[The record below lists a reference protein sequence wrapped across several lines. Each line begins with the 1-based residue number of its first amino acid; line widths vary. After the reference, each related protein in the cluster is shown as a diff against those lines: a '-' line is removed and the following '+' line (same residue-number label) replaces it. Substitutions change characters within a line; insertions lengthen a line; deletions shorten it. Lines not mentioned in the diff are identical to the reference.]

1 MLRDAERRDLSAIHE
16 AVAAAD
22 GDSIMTRAVDDSI
35 SEIGYRHEFFRNV
48 AGEKTKS
55 FYGDE
60 LYGQTGQ
67 IVSKSRYVENVL
79 RGEAKSQYGNRYNPP
94 KSFWDD

>member
-16 AVAAAD
+16 AVAAAAS
-22 GDSIMTRAVDDSI
+22 DSVMKRAVDDSI
-35 SEIGYRHEFFRNV
+35 NEIDYRHEFLRNV
-48 AGEKTKS
+48 AEEKTKS

-79 RGEAKSQYGNRYNPP
+79 RGDARSQYGDRYNPP